1 MKKTTLI
8 ALAVV
13 ASASFCTVDAKK
25 KKKEVKEPESVAAPV
40 VLNSSS
46 DSVSY
51 AAGMAITQGLL
62 PFLKQQH
69 GIDSAQIAIFVKAF
83 CEAVNAGDNPE
94 VKARI
99 AGGEIAGQVSQ
110 RMLPGITEEF
120 KDSPD
125 SIVASL
131 LYRGFTDALM
141 QDTTVFKQSQAE
153 AYFHEKQQ
161 ADKKAK
167 EEKLYGPN
175 RRAGEE
181 FLANIRA
188 NAERDSIIILPSGLM
203 YKVLVKGEG
212 QVPQMTDKVQVNYEG
227 RLIDGTVFDASKKH
241 GDKPSEFQPNQ
252 VIKGWTEALTM
263 MPVGSKW
270 QLYIPQELAYGERNT
285 GNIKPY
291 SALIFDVELVG
302 IVGATPEEPVK
313 TATPVKS
320 KAKKGAKKGRK

>member
-1 MKKTTLI
+1 MKKTILL

-13 ASASFCTVDAKK
+13 ASANFCTIDAKK
-25 KKKEVKEPESVAAPV
+25 KKKVVEEAVVAPV
-40 VLNSSS
+40 ELKSSS

-51 AAGMAITQGLL
+51 AAGMSITNGLL

-69 GIDSAQIAIFVKAF
+69 GIDSAQIGLFLKAF
-83 CEAVNAGDNPE
+83 EEVIKAGESPEA
-94 VKARI
+94 KARV
-99 AGGEIAGQVSQ
+99 AGVEIASQVRG
-110 RMLPGITEEF
+110 RMLPGITTEF
-120 KDSPD
+120 TDTPD
-125 SIVASL
+125 SIEADL
-131 LYRGFTDALM
+131 FYRGFMDALKV
-141 QDTTVFKQSQAE
+141 DTTHFKQADAE
-153 AYFHEKQQ
+153 TYFREKQE

-181 FLANIRA
+181 FLKE
-188 NAERDSIIILPSGLM
+188 NALKDSVITTASGLQ

-227 RLIDGTVFDASKKH
+227 RLVDGTVFDASAKH
-241 GDKPSEFQPNQ
+241 GDKPAEFQPNQ

-270 QLYIPQELAYGERNT
+270 QLYIPYQLAYGERAT

-291 SALIFDVELVG
+291 SMLIFDVELVG
-302 IVGATPEEPVK
+302 IVGAKAEEPAK
-313 TATPVKS
+313 AEPA
-320 KAKKGAKKGRK
+320 KAKGKKTTKKGKK